1 MNYRELARRYLD
13 ELDEGYLEVC
23 KVPSR
28 DGGYI
33 RICMSVNAEWYRA
46 FCKRNMIGRKRY
58 PKPRT
63 IIKRCHTIAAL
74 RRIVTGNAGGVYGE
88 RLIEVIHER
97 IAERSMNN
105 VSQPSPVSRE
115 TRTVRRAQTRR
126 TGDTST

>member
-63 IIKRCHTIAAL
+63 IIKRCLTRNAL
-74 RRIVTGNAGGVYGE
+74 NRIIELNGKSSGVYVD
-88 RLIEVIHER
+88 RLKDFME
-97 IAERSMNN
+97 M
-105 VSQPSPVSRE
+105 RE
-115 TRTVRRAQTRR
+115 AF
-126 TGDTST
+126 